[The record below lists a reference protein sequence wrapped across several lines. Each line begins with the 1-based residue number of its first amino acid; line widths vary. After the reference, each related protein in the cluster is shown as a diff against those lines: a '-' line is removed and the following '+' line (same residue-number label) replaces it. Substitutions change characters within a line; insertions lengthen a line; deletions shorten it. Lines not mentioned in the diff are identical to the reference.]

1 MILGEAFGHLSRGGG
16 NDIGSCTAREK
27 VGCLEAE
34 LRGLLEWCDRMV
46 VKVRIIDRDGIS

>member
-1 MILGEAFGHLSRGGG
+1 MILGEAFGHLSGGGG
-16 NDIGSCTAREK
+16 NDIGSCSAREK

-34 LRGLLEWCDRMV
+34 LRGLLEWCDSMV